1 VSAAVQQRFD
11 DLGTPLIDVEFV
23 VLDLETTGG
32 SPTDDR
38 VTEVGAVK
46 IRGGEVIGTFQTLVD
61 PEVPIPPFI
70 SALTGLTDRM
80 VAGAEPIEVILPC
93 LVEFLGTAVLVAHN
107 APFDTR
113 FLQAN
118 LERHGYRRM
127 SNRVVCTARLARKLL
142 PREELPSVRL
152 GTLAAYLGAAT
163 VPCHRAMPDARATV
177 EVFHSLLERAGSFG
191 VLTLEDLLEFPK
203 ARACAAFKKVHLAD
217 GLPHAPGVYLFR
229 DKQGRVLYVG
239 KAKDL
244 RARVR
249 SYFSGDGRSKVAE
262 LVRELAAIDHLPCAS
277 ELEAGVREVR
287 LIQRHRPRYNRRSR
301 NPERY
306 CYLKVTRER
315 FPRLSLVRKVLGDGA
330 RYLGPFGSSGQA
342 ELVKSAIEDAL
353 PLRRCTS
360 KLGPRVRLPACA
372 LLELDRCLG
381 PCGGGVPEAAY
392 AAVVASL
399 EAALEG
405 GDPEPL
411 LAPLRRRMAAYAAEQ
426 RYEQAAAARDRL
438 EALSRALA
446 ESRRTATLLG
456 TDELVLAMPR
466 RAGSEVT
473 VIRGGQLVAAAV
485 LPAGDQQAL
494 ARLLAGAAAA
504 EPFEGPPPRH
514 LADEIRLVT
523 GWLDAVAGKAEVLSI
538 RGRLASPWIGGASL
552 QVRYDPRRGHHQFVP
567 GEARGRPE
575 ARPSRPRRRG
585 APRETR
591 WPRRDGGTRSTGAP
605 PWGSPDPSRSTG
617 APPWGSPDPSGQPT
631 GWPGGTGRSGRSS
644 TTWPRGS

>member
-1 VSAAVQQRFD
+1 VPAAVQQRFD

-23 VLDLETTGG
+23 VLDFETTGG
-32 SPTDDR
+32 SPADDR

-46 IRGGEVIGTFQTLVD
+46 IRGGEVLGTFHTLVD
-61 PEVPIPPFI
+61 PEVPIPALI

-80 VAGAEPIEVILPC
+80 VADAEPIQVVLPC
-93 LVEFLGTAVLVAHN
+93 LLEFLGTAVLVAHN
-107 APFDTR
+107 ASFDSR

-118 LERHGYRRM
+118 LERHGYRRIT
-127 SNRVVCTARLARKLL
+127 NAVVCTARLARKLL

-152 GTLAAYLGAAT
+152 STLAAYVGAAT
-163 VPCHRAMPDARATV
+163 MPCHRAMTDARATV

-203 ARACAAFKKVHLAD
+203 ARASAAFKKVHLAD

-229 DKQGRVLYVG
+229 DKAGRVLYVG

-244 RARVR
+244 RTRVR

-262 LVRELAAIDHLPCAS
+262 LVRELAAIEHLRCAS

-306 CYLKVTRER
+306 CYLKLTRER
-315 FPRLSLVRKVLGDGA
+315 FPRLSLVRKVLEDGA

-353 PLRRCTS
+353 PLRRCTPR
-360 KLGPRVRLPACA
+360 LGPRVRLPACA
-372 LLELDRCLG
+372 LLELGRCLG
-381 PCGGGVPEAAY
+381 PCTGSVPEAAY
-392 AAVVASL
+392 ATVVASL
-399 EAALEG
+399 ETALDG

-411 LAPLRRRMAAYAAEQ
+411 LEPLRRRMAAYAAEQ

-438 EALSRALA
+438 EALSRALS
-446 ESRRTATLLG
+446 ESRRTTTLLG
-456 TDELVLAMPR
+456 TDELVLALPR
-466 RAGSEVT
+466 HTGSEVT
-473 VIRGGQLVAAAV
+473 VIRGGQLAAAAV
-485 LPAGDQQAL
+485 LPAGDEQAV
-494 ARLLAGAAAA
+494 ARLLDGAAAV
-504 EPFEGPPPRH
+504 ERFDGPPPRH
-514 LADEIRLVT
+514 LADEIRLIT
-523 GWLDAVAGKAEVLSI
+523 TWLDAVAGKVQVLAL

-552 QVRYDPRRGHHQFVP
+552 QVRYDPRRDRHRFAP

-575 ARPSRPRRRG
+575 ARPSRPR
-585 APRETR
+585 PRTPA
-591 WPRRDGGTRSTGAP
+591 WPRRDPAAATPAWPRRGGAVEKPSSGRPGGGA
-605 PWGSPDPSRSTG
+605 G
-617 APPWGSPDPSGQPT
+617 AGQPT
-631 GWPGGTGRSGRSS
+631 R
-644 TTWPRGS
+644 

>member
-1 VSAAVQQRFD
+1 VPAAVQQRFD

-32 SPTDDR
+32 SPANDR

-46 IRGGEVIGTFQTLVD
+46 IRGGEVLGTFHTLVD

-80 VAGAEPIEVILPC
+80 VADAEPIEVVLPC
-93 LVEFLGTAVLVAHN
+93 LLEFLGRAVLVAHN
-107 APFDTR
+107 SSFDSR

-127 SNRVVCTARLARKLL
+127 TNRVVCTARLARKLL

-152 GTLAAYLGAAT
+152 GILANYLGAAT
-163 VPCHRAMPDARATV
+163 VPCHRAMTDARATV

-191 VLTLEDLLEFPK
+191 VLTLEDLIEFPK
-203 ARACAAFKKVHLAD
+203 AKASAAFKKVHLAD
-217 GLPHAPGVYLFR
+217 GLPHSPGVYLFR
-229 DKQGRVLYVG
+229 DKAGRVLYVG

-262 LVRELAAIDHLPCAS
+262 LVRELAAIDHLRCAS

-306 CYLKVTRER
+306 CYLKLTHER
-315 FPRLSLVRKVLGDGA
+315 FPRLSLVRKVLADGA
-330 RYLGPFGSSGQA
+330 RYLGPFGSAGQA
-342 ELVKSAIEDAL
+342 ELVKSAIEDAI

-360 KLGPRVRLPACA
+360 RLGPRVRLPACA
-372 LLELDRCLG
+372 LLELGRCLG
-381 PCGGGVPEAAY
+381 PCTGGVQEAAY
-392 AAVVASL
+392 ATVVARL
-399 EAALEG
+399 ETALDG

-411 LAPLRRRMAAYAAEQ
+411 LGPLRRRMAAYAAEQ

-446 ESRRTATLLG
+446 ESRRCATLLG
-456 TDELVLAMPR
+456 TEELVLALPR
-466 RAGSEVT
+466 RTVSEVT
-473 VIRGGQLVAAAV
+473 VIRGGQL
-485 LPAGDQQAL
+485 
-494 ARLLAGAAAA
+494 AAAA
-504 EPFEGPPPRH
+504 LLPTGNEQAVEGLRAGAGAVERFDGPLPRH
-514 LADEIRLVT
+514 LADEVRLIAA
-523 GWLDAVAGKAEVLSI
+523 WLDAVAAKVQVLEV
-538 RGRLASPWIGGASL
+538 RGRLASPWVGGASL
-552 QVRYDPRRGHHQFVP
+552 QVRYDPRRQRHRFAP

-575 ARPSRPRRRG
+575 ARPSRPRR
-585 APRETR
+585 ATS
-591 WPRRDGGTRSTGAP
+591 WPRRAAVAWQAAAGQGMAVAP
-605 PWGSPDPSRSTG
+605 
-617 APPWGSPDPSGQPT
+617 
-631 GWPGGTGRSGRSS
+631 GRVE
-644 TTWPRGS
+644 

>member
-1 VSAAVQQRFD
+1 VPSALQQRFD

-32 SPTDDR
+32 SPANDR

-46 IRGGEVIGTFQTLVD
+46 IRGGEVLGTFHTLVD

-80 VAGAEPIEVILPC
+80 VAEAEPIQVVLPC
-93 LVEFLGTAVLVAHN
+93 LLEFLGSAVLVAHN
-107 APFDTR
+107 ASFDHR

-127 SNRVVCTARLARKLL
+127 ANRVVCTARLARKLL
-142 PREELPSVRL
+142 PRDELPSVRL
-152 GTLAAYLGAAT
+152 GILASYLGAAT
-163 VPCHRAMPDARATV
+163 VPCHRAMTDARATV
-177 EVFHSLLERAGSFG
+177 EVFHALLERAGSFG
-191 VLTLEDLLEFPK
+191 VLTLEDLIEFPK
-203 ARACAAFKKVHLAD
+203 ARASAAFKKVHLAD

-229 DKQGRVLYVG
+229 DKAGRVLYVG

-244 RARVR
+244 RTRVR

-262 LVRELAAIDHLPCAS
+262 LVRELAAIDHLRCAS

-306 CYLKVTRER
+306 CYLKLTRER
-315 FPRLSLVRKVLGDGA
+315 FPRLSLVRKVLADGA

-360 KLGPRVRLPACA
+360 RLGPRVRLPACA
-372 LLELDRCLG
+372 LLELGRCLG
-381 PCGGGVPEAAY
+381 PCTGGVPEAAY
-392 AAVVASL
+392 AGVVASL
-399 EAALEG
+399 EAALDG

-411 LAPLRRRMAAYAAEQ
+411 LGPLRRRMTAYAAEQ

-446 ESRRTATLLG
+446 EARRCATLIAAE
-456 TDELVLAMPR
+456 ELVLALPR
-466 RAGSEVT
+466 RTGSEVT
-473 VIRGGQLVAAAV
+473 IIRGGQLAATAV
-485 LPAGDQQAL
+485 LPAGDQRAVE
-494 ARLLAGAAAA
+494 RLRAGAAAV
-504 EPFEGPPPRH
+504 ERFEGPLPRH
-514 LADEIRLVT
+514 LADEVRLIT
-523 GWLDAVAGKAEVLSI
+523 AWLDAVAAKVEVLEVC
-538 RGRLASPWIGGASL
+538 GRLASPWIGGASL
-552 QVRYDPRRGHHQFVP
+552 QVRYDPRRQRHRFAP

-575 ARPSRPRRRG
+575 ARPSRPRR
-585 APRETR
+585 AAS
-591 WPRRDGGTRSTGAP
+591 WPRRAAVAWQQATGQGRAVAP
-605 PWGSPDPSRSTG
+605 
-617 APPWGSPDPSGQPT
+617 
-631 GWPGGTGRSGRSS
+631 GRVE
-644 TTWPRGS
+644 